1 MYLFDIVNQTNKIW
15 RLKITRK
22 RKNARGKQ
30 IKAYLSRERMDC
42 SRRLVFDPLS
52 SILFAIILLWLKIMA
67 YSKRAANT
75 KKIQVN
81 NQSAMKLIPSVIGT
95 M

>member
-1 MYLFDIVNQTNKIW
+1 MYSFDIVNQTNKICI
-15 RLKITRK
+15 LKITRK
-22 RKNARGKQ
+22 RKNARGKK
-30 IKAYLSRERMDC
+30 IRAYLSKEKMDF
-42 SRRLVFDPLS
+42 SRRLFDLSS

-75 KKIQVN
+75 KNIQVN
-81 NQSAMKLIPSVIGT
+81 NQSAIKLMPSVIGT